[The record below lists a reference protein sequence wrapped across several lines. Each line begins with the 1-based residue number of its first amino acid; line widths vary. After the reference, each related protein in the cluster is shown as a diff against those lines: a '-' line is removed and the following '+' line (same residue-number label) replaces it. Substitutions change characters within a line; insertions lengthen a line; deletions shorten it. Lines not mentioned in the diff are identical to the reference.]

1 MFLDSDLELGATFCI
16 PPCNFEWGFVHLSSR
31 SPVRVGRLI
40 KTLRTVRNFGELC
53 KVVRVKIKDVGV
65 SKENGMTS
73 YAVRKLILSCSLAA
87 IISPFITN
95 AQTTTSSSA
104 MASPVYDLNK
114 EIKIDGTID
123 KIETNTSGGPIG
135 THLLVISAQG
145 VVDVHLG
152 ASLAVTA
159 KNLGLS
165 VGESIHVTGMMANV
179 GGNSVLLARIL
190 TTSNHIYMLRNEHG
204 TPIRSLMPRG
214 AASSANSQKGAL

>member
-1 MFLDSDLELGATFCI
+1 
-16 PPCNFEWGFVHLSSR
+16 
-31 SPVRVGRLI
+31 
-40 KTLRTVRNFGELC
+40 
-53 KVVRVKIKDVGV
+53 
-65 SKENGMTS
+65 MTS
-73 YAVRKLILSCSLAA
+73 NAVRKIILSCGLAMILLPTSA
-87 IISPFITN
+87 N
-95 AQTTTSSSA
+95 AQSAATGSA
-104 MASPVYDLNK
+104 MTSPVYDVNK

-123 KIETNTSGGPIG
+123 KIETNSSGGPIG

-152 ASLAVTA
+152 ASMAVTA

-204 TPIRSLMPRG
+204 APIRSLMPRG

>member
-1 MFLDSDLELGATFCI
+1 
-16 PPCNFEWGFVHLSSR
+16 
-31 SPVRVGRLI
+31 
-40 KTLRTVRNFGELC
+40 
-53 KVVRVKIKDVGV
+53 
-65 SKENGMTS
+65 MTS
-73 YAVRKLILSCSLAA
+73 VAVRKLILSGCLAA
-87 IISPFITN
+87 ILSPFITN
-95 AQTTTSSSA
+95 AQTATSSSA
-104 MASPVYDLNK
+104 MASPAYDLNK

-145 VVDVHLG
+145 VIDVHLG
-152 ASLAVTA
+152 ASAAVSA

-165 VGESIHVTGMMANV
+165 VGQSIHVTGMVASF

-204 TPIRSLMPRG
+204 APVRSLMPRG

>member
-1 MFLDSDLELGATFCI
+1 
-16 PPCNFEWGFVHLSSR
+16 
-31 SPVRVGRLI
+31 
-40 KTLRTVRNFGELC
+40 
-53 KVVRVKIKDVGV
+53 
-65 SKENGMTS
+65 MTS
-73 YAVRKLILSCSLAA
+73 VAIRKLILSCSFAA
-87 IISPFITN
+87 ILSPFITN
-95 AQTTTSSSA
+95 AQTTTSSTA
-104 MASPVYDLNK
+104 MASPAYDLNK

-123 KIETNTSGGPIG
+123 KIETNTNGGPIG

-152 ASLAVTA
+152 ASMAVTA

-165 VGESIHVTGMMANV
+165 VGESVHVTGMMANV

-204 TPIRSLMPRG
+204 APIRSLMPRG

>member
-1 MFLDSDLELGATFCI
+1 
-16 PPCNFEWGFVHLSSR
+16 
-31 SPVRVGRLI
+31 
-40 KTLRTVRNFGELC
+40 
-53 KVVRVKIKDVGV
+53 
-65 SKENGMTS
+65 MTS
-73 YAVRKLILSCSLAA
+73 KAVRKIILSCGLAMILLPLSA
-87 IISPFITN
+87 N
-95 AQTTTSSSA
+95 AQSAATSSA
-104 MASPVYDLNK
+104 MTSPLYDVNK

-123 KIETNTSGGPIG
+123 KIETNSSGGPIG

-145 VVDVHLG
+145 LVDVHLG
-152 ASLAVTA
+152 ASMAVTA

-204 TPIRSLMPRG
+204 APIRSLMPRG

>member
-1 MFLDSDLELGATFCI
+1 
-16 PPCNFEWGFVHLSSR
+16 
-31 SPVRVGRLI
+31 
-40 KTLRTVRNFGELC
+40 
-53 KVVRVKIKDVGV
+53 
-65 SKENGMTS
+65 MTS
-73 YAVRKLILSCSLAA
+73 NAVRKIILSCGLAMILLPLSA
-87 IISPFITN
+87 N
-95 AQTTTSSSA
+95 AQSAATSSA
-104 MASPVYDLNK
+104 MTSPVYDVNK

-123 KIETNTSGGPIG
+123 KIETNSSGGPIG

-152 ASLAVTA
+152 ASMAVTA

-179 GGNSVLLARIL
+179 GANSVLLTRIL

-204 TPIRSLMPRG
+204 APIRSLMPRG

>member
-1 MFLDSDLELGATFCI
+1 MTSNAVRNLL
-16 PPCNFEWGFVHLSSR
+16 LSSA
-31 SPVRVGRLI
+31 LA
-40 KTLRTVRNFGELC
+40 T
-53 KVVRVKIKDVGV
+53 
-65 SKENGMTS
+65 
-73 YAVRKLILSCSLAA
+73 ILL
-87 IISPFITN
+87 PFITN
-95 AQTTTSSSA
+95 AQSAANESA

-214 AASSANSQKGAL
+214 AASTANSQKGAL

>member
-1 MFLDSDLELGATFCI
+1 
-16 PPCNFEWGFVHLSSR
+16 
-31 SPVRVGRLI
+31 
-40 KTLRTVRNFGELC
+40 
-53 KVVRVKIKDVGV
+53 
-65 SKENGMTS
+65 MTS
-73 YAVRKLILSCSLAA
+73 NAVRKIILSCGLAMILLPLSA
-87 IISPFITN
+87 N
-95 AQTTTSSSA
+95 AQSA
-104 MASPVYDLNK
+104 APSPVMTSPVYDVNK

-123 KIETNTSGGPIG
+123 KIETNSSGGPIG

-152 ASLAVTA
+152 ASMAVTA

-204 TPIRSLMPRG
+204 APIRSLMPRG